1 MKEQKTLIRVK
12 DLKKYFRVSSK
23 TLFDDATYVKAND
36 GITLDIK
43 EGETLG
49 LVGESGSG
57 KSTLGRVLLQ
67 LYEQTAGTTYYYGRT
82 LEEIAP
88 KYVLQTIKNLEKDVK
103 GLDANRI
110 DRRKLK
116 SQLEKAQDEKE
127 IKRAQERFDEVDA
140 KIDGFFD
147 TTVKIFGGLIFSEDL
162 STTSKAVGDWYTVRG
177 QIVDA
182 SKKLKMEELSL
193 SALEE
198 KGEENNSKGL
208 KIQSRIQTLTDS
220 LNTLEAKLANVQN
233 RIDSIRKT
241 AVGNEKYKRYEA
253 RKDSGIDLTRLNEK
267 EMRTLRTDLQIIFQD
282 PYSSLDPRMTVA
294 QIIGEALVAHGMY
307 KKNTQKLT
315 DYIAKIMEESGLQ
328 SYMMHRYP
336 HEFSGGQRQRIG
348 IARALAV
355 NPKFIVADEAVSAL
369 DVSIQSQIIN
379 LMRELREDRGL
390 TYLFISHDLGVVRYL
405 SDRIAVMYLGDIV
418 EIAPTDAI
426 FNDTAHPY
434 TEALLGAIPTI
445 DANTRGEIKPL
456 DGDVPSPVNPP
467 SGCKFHTRCKY
478 ATDKCKVVVPKLREV
493 RPDQFVA
500 CHYPLGGEYIV

>member
-1 MKEQKTLIRVK
+1 MSHEKTLIRVK
-12 DLKKYFRVSSK
+12 DLKKYFLVSSK

-36 GITLDIK
+36 GITLEIK

-67 LYEQTAGTTYYYGRT
+67 LYEQTAGTTYYYGKT
-82 LEEIAP
+82 LEEVAP
-88 KYVLQTIKNLEKDVK
+88 GYVMRTIKNLERDVK
-103 GLDANRI
+103 ILDSNRI

-116 SQLEKAQDEKE
+116 SQLEKAQEEKE
-127 IKRAQERFDEVDA
+127 IKKAQERFDEVDK
-140 KIDGFFD
+140 KIDDFFD
-147 TTVKIFGGLIFSEDL
+147 TTVKIFGGLVFSEDL
-162 STTSKAVGDWYTVRG
+162 SVTSKAVGDWYTVRAK
-177 QIVDA
+177 IIA
-182 SKKLKMEELSL
+182 ESKKLRLEELSL
-193 SALEE
+193 SALAE
-198 KGEENNSKGL
+198 KNEENTNKGL
-208 KIQSRIQTLTDS
+208 KIKNRIQVLTDS
-220 LNTLEAKLANVQN
+220 LNTLETQLSKVQD
-233 RIDSIRKT
+233 RIDVIRLT
-241 AVGNEKYKRYEA
+241 AVDNKKYERYEA

-294 QIIGEALVAHGMY
+294 QIVGEALVAHGMY

-315 DYIAKIMEESGLQ
+315 DYIAKVMEESGLQ
-328 SYMMHRYP
+328 PYMMHRYP

-379 LMRELREDRGL
+379 LMRELRETRGL

-426 FNDTAHPY
+426 FNNTAHPY
-434 TEALLGAIPTI
+434 TEALLLAIPTT
-445 DANTRGEIKPL
+445 DAKTRGEIVPL

-478 ATDKCKVVVPKLREV
+478 ATEKCKVVVPELREI
-493 RPDQFVA
+493 RPNQFVA
-500 CHYPLGGEYIV
+500 CHYPLGGE